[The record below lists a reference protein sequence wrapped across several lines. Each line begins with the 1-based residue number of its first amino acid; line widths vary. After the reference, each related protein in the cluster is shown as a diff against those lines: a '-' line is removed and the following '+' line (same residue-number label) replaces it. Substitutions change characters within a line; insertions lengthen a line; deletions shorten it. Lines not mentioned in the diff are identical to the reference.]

1 MSVDTQEQDMQKEI
15 IDPML
20 NEDAA
25 VEAENRTKETRVVK
39 KLKKSW
45 LLNVLRCCLIN
56 FFGNIACRL
65 QLKDVT
71 DEGWCPT
78 AATDGRHFF
87 YNRNFV
93 NSLSIQQNVF
103 LVGHE
108 IGHCIYEHFLRVN
121 DRDKQYWNMAGDY
134 KINGMLVREKIGEI
148 IDQVKICYDPKYND
162 DSWYTENVYDDLKAN
177 QAQVPNDT

>member
-1 MSVDTQEQDMQKEI
+1 
-15 IDPML
+15 ML
-20 NEDAA
+20 FNQP
-25 VEAENRTKETRVVK
+25 
-39 KLKKSW
+39 
-45 LLNVLRCCLIN
+45 

-134 KINGMLVREKIGEI
+134 KINGMLVREKIGEV
-148 IDQVKICYDPKYND
+148 IDQVKICYDDKYND
-162 DSWYTENVYDDLKAN
+162 DSWYKKTYMMI
-177 QAQVPNDT
+177 